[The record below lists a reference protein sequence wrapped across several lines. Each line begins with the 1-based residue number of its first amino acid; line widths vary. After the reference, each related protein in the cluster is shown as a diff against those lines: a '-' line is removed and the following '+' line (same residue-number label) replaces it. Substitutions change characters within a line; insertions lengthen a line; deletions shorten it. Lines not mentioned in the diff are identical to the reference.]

1 MQSLEIMH
9 RDLKPQNLLLDD
21 NMNIKFIDF
30 GDAKKES
37 EPPFEDEEGD
47 VSSSIDEDGDNAF
60 LNDMMEESKE
70 MTKGRRGT
78 FVGTV
83 NYLAP
88 EMIKD
93 CVSTC
98 ESDLWALGCI
108 IFKMVT
114 GKVPFPGTNITTVYP
129 LILARK
135 IEWPKD
141 KVIDPK
147 CKDLIEKLLDSEP
160 KQRLGAKDTDHD
172 FKALKSHPFFESIDF
187 TNL

>member
-21 NMNIKFIDF
+21 KFNIKFIDF

-37 EPPFEDEEGD
+37 EPPFEDEDTGT
-47 VSSSIDEDGDNAF
+47 VSESADTENENSF
-60 LNDMMEESKE
+60 LSDMIEESKE

-88 EMIKD
+88 EMIQD
-93 CVSTC
+93 CISTC
-98 ESDLWALGCI
+98 SSDLWALGCI
-108 IFKMVT
+108 IFKMLT

-141 KVIDPK
+141 KPLDPNA
-147 CKDLIEKLLDSEP
+147 KDLIEKLLTLVP
-160 KQRLGAKDTDHD
+160 
-172 FKALKSHPFFESIDF
+172 
-187 TNL
+187 

>member
-1 MQSLEIMH
+1 MH

-21 NMNIKFIDF
+21 NYNIKFIDF

-47 VSSSIDEDGDNAF
+47 ASSSIDDDAGENAF

-88 EMIKD
+88 EMIMD
-93 CVSTC
+93 CQSSC

-129 LILARK
+129 LILQRK
-135 IEWPKD
+135 IDWPKD
-141 KVIDPK
+141 K
-147 CKDLIEKLLDSEP
+147 
-160 KQRLGAKDTDHD
+160 
-172 FKALKSHPFFESIDF
+172 
-187 TNL
+187 

>member
-1 MQSLEIMH
+1 MH

-21 NMNIKFIDF
+21 NYNIKFIDF
-30 GDAKKES
+30 GDAKKEN
-37 EPPFEDEEGD
+37 EPPLEDEEGD
-47 VSSSIDEDGDNAF
+47 VSSSMDEEGGENSF
-60 LNDMMEESKE
+60 LTEMMEESKE
-70 MTKGRRGT
+70 LTKNRRGT

-93 CVSTC
+93 CQSTC

-108 IFKMVT
+108 IFKMIT

-141 KVIDPK
+141 MELDP
-147 CKDLIEKLLDSEP
+147 
-160 KQRLGAKDTDHD
+160 
-172 FKALKSHPFFESIDF
+172 
-187 TNL
+187 